1 MSKSEEPSYTVLQSY
16 VDIEIRQYEPKIV
29 AETIV
34 KAERGKANN
43 DAFGIL
49 AGYIFG
55 QNISVSQ
62 PQKSEKIAMTAPV
75 MQQAAGEKIAMT
87 TPVTQTGDQKS
98 NAWAVQFFMPSA
110 YSMAT
115 LPKPKDDR
123 ITLKELPGSKMA
135 AICFSGNAADKQL
148 REQEAKLRDFLS
160 QQGIE
165 SKGTA
170 TYAFYDSPF
179 TLPMLKR
186 NEVMIEIA

>member
-1 MSKSEEPSYTVLQSY
+1 MSKSEEPKYTVLQSY
-16 VDIEIRQYEPKIV
+16 GDIEIRQYEPKIV
-29 AETIV
+29 AETVV

-55 QNISVSQ
+55 QNISVTQ

-75 MQQAAGEKIAMT
+75 MQQAASQAIAMT
-87 TPVTQTGDQKS
+87 TPVTQTGDQ
-98 NAWAVQFFMPSA
+98 NTNTWAVQFFMPST

-123 ITLKELPGSKMA
+123 INLKELPGSKVA
-135 AICFSGNAADKQL
+135 AIHFSGNAGDKQL

-160 QQGIE
+160 QQRIE
-165 SKGTA
+165 AKGAA

-186 NEVMIEIA
+186 NEVMVEIP

>member
-1 MSKSEEPSYTVLQSY
+1 MSKSEEPKYTVLQSY
-16 VDIEIRQYEPKIV
+16 GDIEIRQYEPKIV
-29 AETIV
+29 AETVV

-55 QNISVSQ
+55 QNLSVTQ
-62 PQKSEKIAMTAPV
+62 PQKSEKLAMTAPV
-75 MQQAAGEKIAMT
+75 MQQAAGSAIAMT
-87 TPVTQTGDQKS
+87 TSVTQASDQ
-98 NAWAVQFFMPSA
+98 NTWAVQFFMPST

-115 LPKPKDDR
+115 LPKPKDER
-123 ITLKELPGSKMA
+123 VTVKELPGTKVV
-135 AICFSGNAADKQL
+135 AIRFSGNAGDNQL
-148 REQEAKLRDFLS
+148 QEQEAKLRDFLI

-165 SKGTA
+165 AQGTA

-186 NEVMIEIA
+186 NEVMIEIP